1 MNKAL
6 FGFFQSKMAA
16 RGSGF
21 AVQVGN
27 LFSWHLCCYMFML
40 LFTSLGK
47 SMPCQQV
54 IFEAES

>member
-27 LFSWHLCCYMFML
+27 LFFLAFML
-40 LFTSLGK
+40 LHVHVALHK
-47 SMPCQQV
+47 SWQVYAMPASY
-54 IFEAES
+54 F